1 MARSPASQ
9 ESSTSKRYLVRIRT
23 ANGEYDGVFYSPFPT
38 KRLADVLVQMEGF
51 INLKDAMDISTKEK
65 YPFMVIGKNHIESI
79 KVLDER

>member
-51 INLKDAMDISTKEK
+51 INLKDAMDISTKEE

>member
-23 ANGEYDGVFYSPFPT
+23 AKGEYDGVFYSPFPT
-38 KRLADVLVQMEGF
+38 KRLADVLVQMEDF
-51 INLKDAMDISTKEK
+51 INLKDAMDISTREK
-65 YPFMVIGKNHIESI
+65 YPFMVIGKKHIESI

>member
-23 ANGEYDGVFYSPFPT
+23 ANGEYEGVFYSPFPT

-51 INLKDAMDISTKEK
+51 INLKDAMDISTKEE

>member
-23 ANGEYDGVFYSPFPT
+23 AKGEYDGVFYSPFPT

-51 INLKDAMDISTKEK
+51 INIKDAMDISTKEK

>member
-1 MARSPASQ
+1 MVRSPASQ

-51 INLKDAMDISTKEK
+51 INIKDAMDISTKEK

>member
-1 MARSPASQ
+1 
-9 ESSTSKRYLVRIRT
+9 
-23 ANGEYDGVFYSPFPT
+23 VFYSPFPT

-51 INLKDAMDISTKEK
+51 INIKNAMDISTKEK